1 MESVS
6 SQSTP
11 IADYPTAATDT
22 MGIVTGM
29 LKRMGRIKHPMISRQ
44 PRDMPAESVM
54 VMVSP
59 LLNRRRNDVGTIRVY
74 VIVNKMSND
83 IKIRVEWTRHAFGF
97 WFRQDV
103 WLYGAALNP
112 KMAKLNDLE
121 RAFYSVKQTAEGTT
135 TFKGQLR
142 TYRKVK
148 KNRSRDRTA
157 RMGLALG

>member
-22 MGIVTGM
+22 MDIVTGM
-29 LKRMGRIKHPMISRQ
+29 LRRMGRIRRPMISRN
-44 PRDMPAESVM
+44 PRDMPAEVVM

-74 VIVNKMSND
+74 VVVSKLSGD
-83 IKIRVEWTRHAFGF
+83 IKVRIEWTRHAFGF

-103 WLYGAALNP
+103 WLYGAAQNP
-112 KMAKLNDLE
+112 RTAKLSDLE
-121 RAFYSVKQTAEGTT
+121 RAFFKVKATAEGTT
-135 TFKGQLR
+135 TFQGQLHMF
-142 TYRKVK
+142 K
-148 KNRSRDRTA
+148 KIKKSRSRDRMA